1 MLRYQVPLIFFLV
14 FWKSGTVFPFLFIS
28 KQSHTIINF
37 YLVCSSLL
45 YIIVMIFGLTF
56 SIITHHVLHE
66 LLNSNAFCNYMYP
79 IFVNFNNCVRI
90 LATQILPYM
99 HRCSEN
105 KKGKTEKWANRVT
118 REGYIREER
127 LCRLFCHSAISFV
140 HRYEMV
146 GVFLSLSR
154 KTVRDHY
161 VYDVYEISI
170 WDLKTIHT

>member
-1 MLRYQVPLIFFLV
+1 MFIFIVYYCNDIWVDIFYHYTSCLTRITYWIQTHFATICIQYLLIL
-14 FWKSGTVFPFLFIS
+14 
-28 KQSHTIINF
+28 
-37 YLVCSSLL
+37 
-45 YIIVMIFGLTF
+45 IIVYGFWRHKYYRTCIDAQK
-56 SIITHHVLHE
+56 I
-66 LLNSNAFCNYMYP
+66 
-79 IFVNFNNCVRI
+79 
-90 LATQILPYM
+90 
-99 HRCSEN
+99 

-170 WDLKTIHT
+170 WDLKTIRT